1 MIIVIL
7 FIGLVIMVNLQDSDY
22 YVIVFIR
29 ELMIIMTAMGLS

>member
-7 FIGLVIMVNLQDSDY
+7 FIGPVIMVNLQDSDY

>member
-7 FIGLVIMVNLQDSDY
+7 FIGLVIMVNRQDGDY

-29 ELMIIMTAMGLS
+29 DLMIIMTAMGLS

>member
-7 FIGLVIMVNLQDSDY
+7 FIGLVIMVNRQDSDY

-29 ELMIIMTAMGLS
+29 DLMIIMTAMGLS

>member
-7 FIGLVIMVNLQDSDY
+7 FIGLVIMVNFQDGDY

-29 ELMIIMTAMGLS
+29 DLMIIMTAMGLS